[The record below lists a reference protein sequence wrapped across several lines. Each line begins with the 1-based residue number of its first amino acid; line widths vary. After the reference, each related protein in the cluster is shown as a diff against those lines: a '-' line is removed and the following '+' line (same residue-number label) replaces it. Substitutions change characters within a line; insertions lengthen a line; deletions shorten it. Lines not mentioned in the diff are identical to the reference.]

1 MKVLMVCLGNI
12 CRSPLAEGILKA
24 KSTNIIVDS
33 AGTAGYHVGSSPDK
47 RSIEIAKK
55 YNIDLRNQKARQF
68 NTNDFN
74 DFDKIYVMDND
85 NYSKIISLAQNQEER
100 NKVDLIL
107 NETLPKQFKSVPDPY
122 YGGEQ
127 GFENIFRL
135 IDKACDLIVKKY
147 DKR

>member
-1 MKVLMVCLGNI
+1 MVCLGNT

-33 AGTAGYHVGSSPDK
+33 AGTAGFHVGNSPDK

-55 YNIDLRNQKARQF
+55 YNIDLSNQKARQF

-100 NKVDLIL
+100 KLI
-107 NETLPKQFKSVPDPY
+107 
-122 YGGEQ
+122 
-127 GFENIFRL
+127 
-135 IDKACDLIVKKY
+135 
-147 DKR
+147 